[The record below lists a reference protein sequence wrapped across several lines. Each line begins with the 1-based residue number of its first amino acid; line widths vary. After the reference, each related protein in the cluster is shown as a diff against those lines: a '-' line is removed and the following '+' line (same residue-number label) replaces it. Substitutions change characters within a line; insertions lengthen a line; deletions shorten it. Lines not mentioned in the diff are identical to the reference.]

1 MTPILVEESAVER
14 AQVRRGPRAVR
25 RDARSQ
31 QSRSSEQ
38 PQRVYNGR
46 LMELTLRDS
55 ITIPDDVLFREL
67 DGEAVVLNLESG
79 VYFGLNPV
87 ATRMWQLI
95 AEQHSLVTVL
105 NTLATEYE
113 ADQTVLEADLLELGR
128 QLCANGLVR
137 VARA

>member
-1 MTPILVEESAVER
+1 
-14 AQVRRGPRAVR
+14 
-25 RDARSQ
+25 
-31 QSRSSEQ
+31 
-38 PQRVYNGR
+38 
-46 LMELTLRDS
+46 MELTLRDS